1 LLTALRKVAA
11 VIDVLIAGRLRGAPT
26 MRESV
31 NGKPYATFRI
41 MAADKDGEGRVLS
54 CIAFN
59 RAAIDA
65 LQRLD
70 DGDAVSLAGEAK
82 LTAWLAAD
90 GSPRCG
96 LDVTAHVV
104 MSAYHTARK
113 RKTADA
119 PQADATGAAQ

>member
-1 LLTALRKVAA
+1 M
-11 VIDVLIAGRLRGAPT
+11 IDVLTAGRLRGAPT
-26 MRESV
+26 MRESI
-31 NGKPYATFRI
+31 NGRPYATFKI
-41 MAADKDGEGRVLS
+41 MASDKDGEGRVLS

-65 LQRLD
+65 LKRLE

-82 LTAWLAAD
+82 LTAWVAAD
-90 GSPRCG
+90 SSPRCG

-113 RKTADA
+113 RKTDDA
-119 PQADATGAAQ
+119 PQADATEAGQ